1 MSILVLTS
9 DTLIGT
15 PATGNLEYNGQFYGT
30 DSALSRAQMQR
41 ITQGTAVA
49 STSGTSIM
57 FTSIPSWAK
66 RITLMFTGVSL
77 SGAANPLIQLGAGSA
92 TTSGY
97 LSSSTT
103 FAASSLSTANS
114 TTGFNF
120 ALSSASSLFGGS
132 LVITLLTGNTWTA
145 SGIIGESGSTRTSI
159 TAGSIPLSGTLDRV
173 IVTTTN
179 GTDTFDAGSINIL
192 YEG

>member
-1 MSILVLTS
+1 
-9 DTLIGT
+9 
-15 PATGNLEYNGQFYGT
+15 
-30 DSALSRAQMQR
+30 
-41 ITQGTAVA
+41 
-49 STSGTSIM
+49 
-57 FTSIPSWAK
+57 
-66 RITLMFTGVSL
+66 MFTGVSL

-103 FAASSLSTANS
+103 FAASSLSTTNS

-192 YEG
+192 YE